1 MKDRSTLLSRIYRLK
16 LLFAGA
22 LLLVLALLTSAAG
35 DWLQGVGAPHLLRA
49 VVDGLADVLLVTG
62 AIGIAVDFF
71 ASRDRREME
80 LEQNRLVQRELIPDY
95 VDAVLKGF
103 AAQPEDMKRVAT
115 PEFLDKLATNA
126 LALRLGD
133 AQFAREI
140 YTDLRDQA
148 IRAPERWTD
157 VSVSVRLST
166 AVERSTAGTPLF
178 DVLVEWE
185 YTTVPSHG
193 VRRFAC
199 VSDRDE
205 YEELVSDAPAT
216 STWFMSGRSAD
227 AADRAAYE
235 LLYFSVDG
243 EELPIRRQQRKGG
256 QTYSVSIGDQ
266 VVRDRQSV
274 RIKHLYRTTVT
285 RTGHFLFLDLPQPT
299 KNLSLKLD
307 YTDTPIERLT
317 VMDLVTSAKRPEI
330 VPMPDQVNARVVS
343 VDLPGWLLPR
353 AGITFIWTLG
363 GSQSGAG
370 SSSDS
375 SPSRTAA

>member
-1 MKDRSTLLSRIYRLK
+1 M
-16 LLFAGA
+16 
-22 LLLVLALLTSAAG
+22 
-35 DWLQGVGAPHLLRA
+35 
-49 VVDGLADVLLVTG
+49 
-62 AIGIAVDFF
+62 
-71 ASRDRREME
+71 
-80 LEQNRLVQRELIPDY
+80 
-95 VDAVLKGF
+95 LKGF

-299 KNLSLKLD
+299 KNLSLKARLHRHPDRAPDRHGSGHQRQTTRDRADARPGERSCGQCGSPGMAPTSCGNHLHLD
-307 YTDTPIERLT
+307 AGWQPEWS
-317 VMDLVTSAKRPEI
+317 LV
-330 VPMPDQVNARVVS
+330 D
-343 VDLPGWLLPR
+343 
-353 AGITFIWTLG
+353 
-363 GSQSGAG
+363 
-370 SSSDS
+370 SSDS